1 MNFRHLPN
9 FITLLNLFSGSI
21 AIIMA
26 FEGNLSTASYF
37 IGIAVVFD
45 FFDGF
50 LARLLKAYS
59 DIGKELDSLADIVSF
74 GVAPSIIMF
83 HLLKLSLNIDKFPL
97 SFDITTLVDI
107 VVLLS
112 AFLITVFSA
121 LRLAKFN
128 VDKRQK
134 DTFIGL
140 PTPAS
145 AILIASLPVI
155 MYNSDNF
162 LIKQV
167 ILSIYF
173 LVPLIIFL
181 SFLLVAEFP
190 MFSLKFKSINFTNN
204 KIPYI
209 FIGISVILLIILQYL
224 AIPII
229 IIFYI
234 VLSAVNNWQRK
245 VKSIK

>member
-9 FITLLNLFSGSI
+9 FITSLNLLSGSI
-21 AIIMA
+21 AIVMA
-26 FEGNLSTASYF
+26 FEGNLTLSSYF

-74 GVAPSIIMF
+74 GVAPAVILYQ
-83 HLLKLSLNIDKFPL
+83 LLKLSLNIDKLPL

-112 AFLITVFSA
+112 ALLITVFSA

-128 VDKRQK
+128 VDTRQK
-134 DTFIGL
+134 DSFIGL

-173 LVPLIIFL
+173 LVPLIISL

-229 IIFYI
+229 ILFYI
-234 VLSAVNNWQRK
+234 ILSAVNNWIYK
-245 VKSIK
+245 LN

>member
-37 IGIAVVFD
+37 IGLAVVFD

-50 LARLLKAYS
+50 LARLLNKYS

-83 HLLKLSLNIDKFPL
+83 HLLKLSLNIDKLPL

-128 VDKRQK
+128 VDTRQK
-134 DTFIGL
+134 DSFIGL

-155 MYNSDNF
+155 MHNSDNF

-173 LVPLIIFL
+173 LVPLIGRTFNFRGCVL
-181 SFLLVAEFP
+181 EF
-190 MFSLKFKSINFTNN
+190 KRFKVS
-204 KIPYI
+204 
-209 FIGISVILLIILQYL
+209 
-224 AIPII
+224 
-229 IIFYI
+229 
-234 VLSAVNNWQRK
+234 
-245 VKSIK
+245 